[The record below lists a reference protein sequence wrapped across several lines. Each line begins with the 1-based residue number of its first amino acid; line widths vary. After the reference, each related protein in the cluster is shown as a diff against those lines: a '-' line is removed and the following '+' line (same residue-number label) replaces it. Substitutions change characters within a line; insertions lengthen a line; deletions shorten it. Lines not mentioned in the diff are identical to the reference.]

1 MTNKEALIAALQI
14 SVEDATLIK
23 ALIDLDVDG
32 SETYSKVNATAID
45 KCAIEVLQGILSM
58 PDVSEGGYSVKYDR
72 KAVESRLSFLSQKT
86 GVADP
91 LKPTINDASNRW

>member
-1 MTNKEALIAALQI
+1 MTNKEALIAALQT
-14 SVEDATLIK
+14 SVEDATLDK
-23 ALIDLDVDG
+23 VLIDLDVVG
-32 SETYSKVNATAID
+32 SDTYSKVNATAID

-72 KAVESRLSFLSQKT
+72 KAIEARLSFLSQKT

-91 LKPTINDASNRW
+91 SKPTINDASNRW

>member
-14 SVEDATLIK
+14 SVEDATLDK
-23 ALIDLDVDG
+23 VLIDLDVIG
-32 SETYSKVNATAID
+32 SDTYSKDNATAID
-45 KCAIEVLQGILSM
+45 KCAIEVLQGLLSM

-72 KAVESRLSFLSQKT
+72 KAVEARLSYLSQKT